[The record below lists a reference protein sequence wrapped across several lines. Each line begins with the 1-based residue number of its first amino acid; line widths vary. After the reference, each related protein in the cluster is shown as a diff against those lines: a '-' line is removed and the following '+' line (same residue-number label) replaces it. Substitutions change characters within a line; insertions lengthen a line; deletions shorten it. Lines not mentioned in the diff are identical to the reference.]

1 MPPIKIKICERDK
14 NMNLRPKKRQVK
26 VEQIDGTVVIKDEN
40 AVLKTDFI
48 LEYLVNDYIPPIKI
62 RLEDFNIV
70 YGAGALARFWFKHR
84 IVHGVISAYTSFRT
98 KTRQKAKT
106 DRALHVYYG
115 LPQCVYYT
123 KIREI
128 SNMTLGEI
136 GKYTISQITRR
147 GALTFTSKILRSHS
161 IFKVDGL
168 KNRTKTKYELRAI
181 SKFFELISNK
191 FAHKFTVTSAIE
203 TVYTDILNAIKNNIF
218 IQDDT
223 VKIKIYGK
231 IDPASR
237 TLKTLSEST
246 LGDICS
252 GNRNPDD
259 TALTLSEIN
268 NTTIGEYENGTLED
282 IFFTTD
288 PASLPEVLS
297 TIYDL
302 THQGMIN
309 FIATADAVAI
319 TPDVLNP
326 EKLIILQK
334 IKDAISVF
342 YNSFTD
348 DSQIL
353 YHFATVDDA
362 LVKTYLTLNDI
373 DDLTIE
379 QLTTDT
385 TIEDICVKWS

>member
-26 VEQIDGTVVIKDEN
+26 VEQIDGTVVIKNEDD
-40 AVLKTDFI
+40 VLKTDFI
-48 LEYLVNDYIPPIKI
+48 LEYLVNDYIQPIKI

-70 YGAGALARFWFKHR
+70 YSAGALARFWFKHR
-84 IVHGVISAYTSFRT
+84 IIHGVISAYINFRT
-98 KTRQKAKT
+98 KTRQKAKI
-106 DRALHVYYG
+106 DRTLHVYYG
-115 LPQCVYYT
+115 LPQCAYYT

-136 GKYTISQITRR
+136 SKYTISQITHK
-147 GALTFTSKILRSHS
+147 GALTFISKIVTPYS

-168 KNRTKTKYELRAI
+168 KDRIKTKHELRAI
-181 SKFFELISNK
+181 SKIFELISNK

-223 VKIKIYGK
+223 AKIKIYGE
-231 IDPASR
+231 IAPALR

-246 LGDICS
+246 LGDIS
-252 GNRNPDD
+252 
-259 TALTLSEIN
+259 S
-268 NTTIGEYENGTLED
+268 
-282 IFFTTD
+282 TTD
-288 PASLPEVLS
+288 PTALS
-297 TIYDL
+297 ETLATIYDL
-302 THQGMIN
+302 THQGMLN
-309 FIATADAVAI
+309 FITTVDASVV

-326 EKLIILQK
+326 EKLTILQK

-342 YNSFTD
+342 YGSFTD
-348 DSQIL
+348 DSQIIQHL
-353 YHFATVDDA
+353 ATVDDA
-362 LVKTYLTLNDI
+362 LVKTYSTLKDI
-373 DDLTIE
+373 GDLTIE

-385 TIEDICVKWS
+385 TIEDICFKWS